1 MATQQPTAAFGRE
14 LCGLHADVPHAG
26 WGGKWAS
33 STEVATGMVVKFNR
47 DVIYIRF
54 LPTAETDDL
63 RVSWAVLFG
72 QEMWNGQRILLHPLT
87 WTSDSLT
94 PQPDQRPPASADC
107 WDMRRAGWVRSDGSS
122 AASVSRAVIQHRW
135 YQNTRGC
142 HGDETSRAWLISGGD
157 IDTWRWTGVASLEI
171 IVPAAWPR
179 PRARTGQVA
188 HPQRRP
194 LHRPARRCAR

>member
-47 DVIYIRF
+47 DVINIRF
-54 LPTAETDDL
+54 LPIAETDDL

-72 QEMWNGQRILLHPLT
+72 QETWNGQRILLHPLT

-157 IDTWRWTGVASLEI
+157 IDTWRWTGVASLEH
-171 IVPAAWPR
+171 PAAWPR
-179 PRARTGQVA
+179 PLGQVA

>member
-47 DVIYIRF
+47 DVINIRF
-54 LPTAETDDL
+54 LPIAETDDL

-72 QEMWNGQRILLHPLT
+72 QETWNGQRILLHPLT

-142 HGDETSRAWLISGGD
+142 ATETRP
-157 IDTWRWTGVASLEI
+157 
-171 IVPAAWPR
+171 PAP
-179 PRARTGQVA
+179 G
-188 HPQRRP
+188 
-194 LHRPARRCAR
+194 